1 MPSGH
6 GSIAALGA
14 ETDKRAVTIL
24 FVYNAEAGLF
34 HALADTA
41 HKLLRPETYACRL
54 CAVTHGLA
62 GEKRAWRAYLDGL
75 DRPLRFHHRADFRTA
90 HPEWVREPLPAVFLD
105 QDGSLTPLLSAAE
118 IAACDDLSALIVAL
132 DRALTRRPASGAS

>member
-1 MPSGH
+1 MKR
-6 GSIAALGA
+6 IGA
-14 ETDKRAVTIL
+14 GLPTIV

-54 CAVTHGLA
+54 CAVTHGLT

-75 DRPLRFHHRADFRTA
+75 GRPLRFYHRADFHAA
-90 HPEWVREPLPAVFLD
+90 HPDWAREPLPAIFLEEE
-105 QDGSLTPLLSAAE
+105 GSLTPLLSAAE
-118 IAACDDLSALIVAL
+118 IAVCDDLGALIAKL
-132 DRALTRRPASGAS
+132 DRALERAAPPPP